1 MPTPLFTA
9 DETEKRKKKEKE
21 QPGMSLPKWS
31 ERNYREVRILHS
43 QQNAASKNT
52 SNPKPP
58 KEHHKNATQPPK
70 PPLLLIPKPSY
81 PLRHSH
87 WSPTRP
93 HGSEADTATPD
104 SGATSPFPILSRAIG
119 PTPYTLSPQHPRIRS
134 QGGPQAINTAI
145 YKHIT
150 VAKASSKRCAH
161 APSPAAVPVRD
172 G

>member
-9 DETEKRKKKEKE
+9 DETEKRMKKEKE
-21 QPGMSLPKWS
+21 QPGMSLPK
-31 ERNYREVRILHS
+31 Y

-104 SGATSPFPILSRAIG
+104 SGATSPFPILSRAID

-145 YKHIT
+145 YKDIT
-150 VAKASSKRCAH
+150 LVKSEL
-161 APSPAAVPVRD
+161 
-172 G
+172 

>member
-9 DETEKRKKKEKE
+9 EETEKRKKKEKE

-31 ERNYREVRILHS
+31 ERNHREVRILHS

-58 KEHHKNATQPPK
+58 KEHHKNATQSPK

-104 SGATSPFPILSRAIG
+104 SGATSPFPILSRAID
-119 PTPYTLSPQHPRIRS
+119 PTPYTYHRNTPGYDPKAVLKQLTSQYTRILQQS
-134 QGGPQAINTAI
+134 
-145 YKHIT
+145 
-150 VAKASSKRCAH
+150 KASSKRCAH
-161 APSPAAVPVRD
+161 ASSPVAVPVRD